1 LEWPSNLE
9 SFAQWRADLSNWAPF
24 AKEIARYH
32 SLPCTDLHAF
42 SAGSNLVVAL
52 DDALVLKIFPPMLRH
67 QFIAERACLMQLR
80 GRLLVPIPEIVREGE
95 WDQWPYLIITRMKGV
110 MGSEIWPQLPEDD
123 KERVLGQI
131 GELIAEV
138 QQVPVGDLSSLEPRW
153 ESFIPKQIEGCR
165 ARHERLGLPQNF
177 LDELDEFLDAAAKL
191 IPMSQ
196 PPVILTGEYTPEN
209 LLLRQDSKGWQLSA
223 LIDFG
228 DVMTGW
234 GEYDLL
240 GPSSFMIGG
249 RPGRLRSFFRGF
261 GYAEADLTPA
271 LTRRLI
277 ALLLL
282 HRYSDPVRQIGIEN
296 WQQKAANLG
305 ELERLI
311 WPI

>member
-1 LEWPSNLE
+1 MPQPLSFEAFAALRADPSNWLPI
-9 SFAQWRADLSNWAPF
+9 AL
-24 AKEIARYH
+24 EIAHSH
-32 SLPCTDLHAF
+32 SLSCANLHVF
-42 SAGSNLVVAL
+42 PAGSNLVAAL
-52 DDALVLKIFPPMLRH
+52 DDTLVLKIFPPMLRH

-80 GRLLVPIPEIVREGE
+80 GRLLVPIPEIVFEGE
-95 WDQWPYLIITRMKGV
+95 WDQWSYLIITRMKGV
-110 MGSEIWPQLPEDD
+110 MGTEIWPQLPEDD

-138 QQVPVGDLSSLEPRW
+138 QQVPVGDLSSLEPQW

-165 ARHERLGLPQNF
+165 ARHERLGLPQKF
-177 LDELDEFLDAAAKL
+177 LDELDEFIDAAAKL
-191 IPMSQ
+191 IPMSR
-196 PPVILTGEYTPEN
+196 PLVILTGEYTPEN
-209 LLLRQDSKGWQLSA
+209 LLLSQSSKGWQLSA

-271 LTRRLI
+271 LTRRLM

-282 HRYSDPVRQIGIEN
+282 HRYSDPTRQIGIEN
-296 WQQKAANLG
+296 WRQKAANLG